1 MWMEPGGMW
10 PLLGN
15 HKSLRKQA
23 CRHYSRPN
31 GYRLSIKVR
40 HVNKTDVVTLG
51 TTFGSLCNIMGASME
66 DLARCPGIGER
77 KVKRLFDTFHE
88 PFKHVESNRQ
98 AIPETSVQ
106 NKPASPSSLIDQE
119 QC

>member
-1 MWMEPGGMW
+1 MDTDY
-10 PLLGN
+10 L
-15 HKSLRKQA
+15 
-23 CRHYSRPN
+23 SR
-31 GYRLSIKVR
+31 LTHALTTVR